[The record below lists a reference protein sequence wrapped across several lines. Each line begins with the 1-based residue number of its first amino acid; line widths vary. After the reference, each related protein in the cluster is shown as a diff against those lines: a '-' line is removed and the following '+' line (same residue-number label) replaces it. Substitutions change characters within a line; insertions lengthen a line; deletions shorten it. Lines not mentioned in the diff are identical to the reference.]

1 MYQKPETVEVIVMAS
16 CVLHNLLFTRYPLQE
31 QANLDREDPIQH
43 TFEPGLWRE
52 ERQLTNIV
60 ITGRKTSAKSAKQQR
75 NYRKE
80 YYSSVGRVTW
90 QDETI

>member
-1 MYQKPETVEVIVMAS
+1 MLIITMYQKPETVEVIVMAS
-16 CVLHNLLFTRYPLQE
+16 CVLHNLLFTKYPLQE

-60 ITGRKTSAKSAKQQR
+60 ITGRKT
-75 NYRKE
+75 KE
-80 YYSSVGRVTW
+80 LPEGVL
-90 QDETI
+90 